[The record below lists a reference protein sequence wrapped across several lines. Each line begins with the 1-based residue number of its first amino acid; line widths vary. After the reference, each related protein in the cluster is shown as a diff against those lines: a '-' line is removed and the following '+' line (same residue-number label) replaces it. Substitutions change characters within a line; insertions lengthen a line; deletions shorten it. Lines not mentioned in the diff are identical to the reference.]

1 MVFVDWLLCNN
12 HFVQPWKYTN
22 FKNSMQI
29 TLHELCVISLKITLQ
44 VGVILSSIIVIL
56 SFQLEH
62 KSQGH
67 MKQITHKIN
76 K

>member
-1 MVFVDWLLCNN
+1 
-12 HFVQPWKYTN
+12 
-22 FKNSMQI
+22 MQI

-44 VGVILSSIIVIL
+44 VGVILSIIIVII

-67 MKQITHKIN
+67 MKQIIHKIN